1 MFLQSFL
8 FYCKFLYTR
17 SIIIKEIVNNI
28 INIKVRG
35 DVLVEADYMK
45 RAIELSKKGIGY
57 TSPNPLVGAVIVKND
72 RVIGEGYHEL
82 YGGPHAEINAFRKAS
97 EDVEGATMYVTLEP
111 CSHYGKTPPCAKAI
125 VEKKISKVVIGMMDP
140 NPLVAGRGISILE
153 ENGIKVTTGV
163 LEDEVKKLNEIF
175 IKYITTKLP
184 FCILKT
190 AMTLDGKIASS
201 IGDSMWITNEAS
213 RNYVHQI
220 RHRVSGIMVGVG
232 TILSDNPKL
241 NTRLGDK
248 EGKDPTRIIV
258 DTTAR
263 IPLDSYV
270 LNMDSSAKTII
281 ATTEKANRENIEA
294 IKKKGAE
301 IIITP
306 LRDNKVDLIFLM
318 KELGKIGID
327 SVLIEG
333 GSTLNY
339 SALEEGIVD
348 KVISF
353 IAPKIIGGK
362 DAKTPVGGEGIK
374 YVKNAI
380 LLNNIKV
387 SRFQEDIMIEGYL
400 RKEE

>member
-1 MFLQSFL
+1 MVD
-8 FYCKFLYTR
+8 
-17 SIIIKEIVNNI
+17 VN
-28 INIKVRG
+28 
-35 DVLVEADYMK
+35 YMK
-45 RAIELSKKGIGY
+45 RAIKLAKNGIGY

-72 RVIGEGYHEL
+72 RIIGEGYHEI
-82 YGGPHAEINAFRKAS
+82 YGGPHAEVNAFRNAS

-111 CSHYGKTPPCAKAI
+111 CSHYGKTPPCASAI
-125 VEKKISKVVIGMMDP
+125 VEKKIAKVVIGMMDP

-153 ENGIKVTTGV
+153 ENGIEVTTGI
-163 LEDEVKKLNEIF
+163 LEDEVKELNQIF

-232 TILSDNPKL
+232 TILADNPKL
-241 NTRLGDK
+241 NTRLQDK

-263 IPLDSYV
+263 IPLDSNV
-270 LNMDSSAKTII
+270 LNSNSSAKTII
-281 ATTEKANRENIEA
+281 ATTEKAKRENIEA

-306 LRDNKVDLIFLM
+306 LRDNKVDLNFLM
-318 KELGKIGID
+318 RKLGETGID

-333 GSTLNY
+333 GSTLNF

-380 LLNNIKV
+380 LLDNIQI
-387 SRFQEDIMIEGYL
+387 SRFYEDIMIEGYL